1 MFGVTILGNNSA
13 IPAFDRHPTAQVV
26 TMNDQMFLFDCGE
39 GTQMQF
45 SHYKIRRSRINH
57 IFISHL
63 HGDHYFGLI
72 GLLTSYSLL
81 ARTNELHLYAPAK
94 LKPILDLQLEAASTT
109 LCYDLHFH
117 PVEKEGLLVDDKK
130 FTVEC
135 FATKHRIE
143 CWGFIIREKKKPR
156 KINKDEVVKT
166 VIPAAFYERLKE
178 GADYTT
184 KDGILIKNETVT
196 IPATPPKSYAFA
208 ADTIYDEA
216 LAEKVKGVTMLY
228 HEATYLKDQE
238 ERAASRFH
246 STTIQAAAIAQKAGV
261 EKLLLGH
268 FSSKYEELDE
278 FLSEARDIFPN
289 TQLAIEGATYMI

>member
-13 IPAFDRHPTAQVV
+13 IPAFDRHPTAQVI
-26 TMNDQMFLFDCGE
+26 TMNDHVFLFDCGE
-39 GTQMQF
+39 GTQMQL
-45 SHYKIRRSRINH
+45 SKYKIRRSRINH

-72 GLLTSYSLL
+72 GLITSFSLL
-81 ARTNELHLYAPAK
+81 ARTNDLHLYGPAA
-94 LKPILDLQLEAASTT
+94 LKPILDLQLQAASTT
-109 LCYDLHFH
+109 LCYTLHFH

-156 KINKDEVVKT
+156 KINKDEVMKT
-166 VIPAAFYERLKE
+166 DIPAAFYDRLKE

-184 KDGILIKNETVT
+184 KDGIVIQNESVT
-196 IPATPPKSYAFA
+196 TTARLPKSYAFA
-208 ADTIYDEA
+208 ADTIYCEDV
-216 LAEKVKGVTMLY
+216 AEKVKGVTMLY

-238 ERAASRFH
+238 QRAADRFH
-246 STTIQAAAIAQKAGV
+246 STTVQAATIAKMAGV

-268 FSSKYEELDE
+268 FSSKYEQLDA
-278 FLSEARDIFPN
+278 FLTEAQEIFPG
-289 TQLAIEGATYMI
+289 TQLAIEGATYTV

>member
-26 TMNDQMFLFDCGE
+26 TMNDQLFLFDCGE

-45 SHYKIRRSRINH
+45 STYKIKRSRINH

-81 ARTNELHLYAPAK
+81 SRTTDLHLYAPEP
-94 LKPILDLQLEAASTT
+94 LKKILDLQLEAASTT
-109 LCYDLHFH
+109 LCYPLHFH
-117 PVEKEGLLVDDKK
+117 PIKADGILVDDKK

-135 FATKHRIE
+135 FSTKHRIP
-143 CWGFIIREKKKPR
+143 CWGFIVREKKNLR
-156 KINKDEVVKT
+156 KINKEEITKHD
-166 VIPAAFYERLKE
+166 IPAAFYDRLKQGE
-178 GADYTT
+178 DYTS
-184 KDGILIKNETVT
+184 KEGFLLKNETVT
-196 IPATPPKSYAFA
+196 IPASPAKSYAFA
-208 ADTIYDEA
+208 ADTVYFEEI
-216 LAEKVKGVTMLY
+216 AEKVKGVTMLY

-238 ERAASRFH
+238 QRAAERFH
-246 STTIQAAAIAQKAGV
+246 STTVQAATIAQKAGV

-268 FSSKYEELDE
+268 FSSKYDVLDE
-278 FLSEARDIFPN
+278 FLNEAIEVFPN
-289 TQLAIEGATYMI
+289 TQLAIEGATYFI